1 MAEQHQG
8 EELKGR
14 AKEAAG
20 DLTGDEKLQ
29 SEGKTDQAS
38 ASVKRTADKAK
49 QKVNEMSQKLKGS
62 SENNE
67 AR

>member
-1 MAEQHQG
+1 MPEQHEG

-20 DLTGDEKLQ
+20 DTGDEKLQ

-67 AR
+67 SR